1 MLLRTAIETGD
12 QRVPMTVAHVG
23 HVVGRLA
30 AKYVDALEEPE
41 RQVARVVHDT
51 RAKPTDGDQLER
63 FYGLLR
69 DQFVFSYA
77 VGDQRWYDWNPLLER
92 SLLGQR

>member
-1 MLLRTAIETGD
+1 V
-12 QRVPMTVAHVG
+12 Q

-30 AKYVDALEEPE
+30 AKYLDPLEEPE
-41 RQVARVVHDT
+41 RQVALLVHQT
-51 RAKPTDGDQLER
+51 NTKPTDARQLEL

-77 VGDQRWYDWNPLLER
+77 VGQDRWYDWNPLLER
-92 SLLGQR
+92 SSLGDR